1 MRIGLR
7 SLIRIRL
14 GISERHFYA
23 FVNRDPCVAL
33 LCTHR
38 ADAHGV
44 EFPLFN
50 DDYSVHYSII
60 IGTLKSITAPADN
73 SVEMG
78 QIIVVLYFVVH
89 SMDAI

>member
-1 MRIGLR
+1 M
-7 SLIRIRL
+7 
-14 GISERHFYA
+14 
-23 FVNRDPCVAL
+23 AL

-60 IGTLKSITAPADN
+60 IGTLKSITTADN